1 MYWRPH
7 TEASAFLAGFSEVE
21 ARMALATAGAK
32 GPSLENPGDPIPALV
47 LA

>member
-1 MYWRPH
+1 MDELINVLGGR
-7 TEASAFLAGFSEVE
+7 EVE

-47 LA
+47 LS